1 MGVTK
6 EVFGKIK
13 NQKTG
18 KETEVFRYTLSS
30 AKGVIIKVLSIGA
43 TLSSVEL
50 PDRNG
55 RSNHVVL
62 GFDSVDDYVKKNYIG
77 NTIGRFA
84 NRIKSGRFELGGKSY
99 QLTVNNNGN
108 HLHGGEPGWDKAVW
122 TSHVIGNRVTFSHF
136 SPAGDQGYP
145 GDVFAQVSYSL
156 EEDGSLHIDFQA
168 MSSNPTPINL
178 TNHAFFNLA
187 GHDKGQKGLFEHDF
201 QVLADSY
208 LPVTNDSIPTGVIE
222 PVSGTPFDLR
232 KTRNAQD
239 VMSKAP
245 NEGYDHCFCF
255 TTKKRG
261 ELGLAAVF
269 SHPPSGRKL
278 EVFTTEPGL
287 QVYTGNFMPKDS
299 KEMVGRGNIPYTY
312 QGAFCLEPQNYPDAV
327 NKTNF
332 PNSIL
337 EPGEIYTH
345 KMVYKFTLL

>member
-1 MGVTK
+1 MHCINVHLYFDLSLIILSMGVTK

-13 NQKTG
+13 NPKTG
-18 KETEVFRYTLSS
+18 KETEAFRYTLSS

-84 NRIKSGRFELGGKSY
+84 NRIKSGKFELGGKSY

-108 HLHGGEPGWDKAVW
+108 HLHGGETGWDK
-122 TSHVIGNRVTFSHF
+122 
-136 SPAGDQGYP
+136 
-145 GDVFAQVSYSL
+145 VSYSL
-156 EEDGSLHIDFQA
+156 EEDGGLHIDFQA

-327 NKTNF
+327 NKD
-332 PNSIL
+332 L
-337 EPGEIYTH
+337 
-345 KMVYKFTLL
+345 